1 MLSTTTL
8 IMMWC
13 ITSIVDSTRRR
24 ACGRGHGTP
33 LRGWRCPRRRVRV
46 LSVPESEKFSGGVK
60 YRLHYGTDAG
70 ETVIRYDNSHG
81 RHERHTPDGL
91 DENYEF
97 PGYDAVQRRFWKGV
111 EQVRDNQS
119 GSGAN
124 TS

>member
-1 MLSTTTL
+1 MAPDDVRVVEDTE
-8 IMMWC
+8 
-13 ITSIVDSTRRR
+13 RRFED
-24 ACGRGHGTP
+24 GGV
-33 LRGWRCPRRRVRV
+33 LRVRV

-91 DENYEF
+91 DEDYEF